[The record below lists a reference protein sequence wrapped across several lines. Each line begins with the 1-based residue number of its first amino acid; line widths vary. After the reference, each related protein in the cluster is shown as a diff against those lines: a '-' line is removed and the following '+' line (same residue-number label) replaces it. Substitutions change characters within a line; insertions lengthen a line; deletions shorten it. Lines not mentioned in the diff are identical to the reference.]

1 MIERVTSMWFPKDCE
16 HTVYKIKKTHGGLGD
31 LAQLLSTLV
40 LEDLEIVG
48 QQAFTLLELNTEIFL
63 SYPGLGNKRRSLS
76 GER

>member
-1 MIERVTSMWFPKDCE
+1 M
-16 HTVYKIKKTHGGLGD
+16 
-31 LAQLLSTLV
+31 AQLLSTLG

-63 SYPGLGNKRRSLS
+63 SSPELGNKRRNQS